1 MAARLARQA
10 ATRLQQGVILP
21 EDLRRADAQLA
32 ALHLRLAASRH
43 LNPTDE
49 VEARARFLRGGPAR
63 FRYLPLTDADDLL
76 RGCETI
82 RPPLD
87 HPLGVE
93 VAAARDEL
101 FCSIVALRDRT
112 AAAFDALAVASGW
125 YDEAGPAPTRAT
137 PVRPHDESLVDH
149 DALLAAFRDGLAAA
163 GHPDWTVQTDPI
175 MSARVVVDSPRR
187 TLRVNPRA
195 VASQTEVLALVAH
208 EIGVHVGRAA
218 AGARQPLTIFANGLA
233 RSLATEE
240 GLALHAEARAVGLPV
255 GASDRLAL
263 LAAAG
268 RRAREQGFTGLYRG
282 LEPLLGASGAWTTC
296 VRLKRGL
303 ASPEEPGVYAKD
315 RVYWVGWCRVSA
327 WLEAGGDERLLSVG
341 KVSIDHPVAAWI
353 VAGWINPPG

>member
-21 EDLRRADAQLA
+21 EDLRNADAQLA
-32 ALHLRLAASRH
+32 AVQRSLTASRH

-49 VEARARFLRGGPAR
+49 VEARARFLRGGPAC
-63 FRYLPLTDADDLL
+63 FRYLPLTNADDLL
-76 RGCETI
+76 RGCDEI

-93 VAAARDEL
+93 VAAARDEVYRAV
-101 FCSIVALRDRT
+101 VALRDRT
-112 AAAFDALAVASGW
+112 AAAFEALAVASGW
-125 YDEAGPAPTRAT
+125 YDEAGPAPVRET
-137 PVRPHDESLVDH
+137 PARVHDESFVQH
-149 DALLAAFRDGLAAA
+149 DAFMAALRQALAAA
-163 GHPDWTVQTDPI
+163 GHLGWTVQSDPI

-195 VASQTEVLALVAH
+195 RVSKTDVLALVAH
-208 EIGVHVGRAA
+208 EVGVHVARAA
-218 AGARQPLTIFANGLA
+218 AGAGQPLTIFANGLA
-233 RSLATEE
+233 GSLATEE
-240 GLALHAEARAVGLPV
+240 GLALHAEARAVGLPA

-268 RRAREQGFTGLYRG
+268 RRAREQGFTGLYQG
-282 LEPLLGASGAWTTC
+282 LEPLVGASGAWTTC

-303 ASPEEPGVYAKD
+303 ANPEEPGVYAKD

-327 WLEAGGDERLLSVG
+327 WLEAGGDERLLSIG
-341 KVSIDHPVAAWI
+341 KVSIDHPVAEWI
-353 VAGWINPPG
+353 AAGWVNPPG